1 MKKVTLFSTALI
13 ASALVFSGLG
23 ATAQA
28 DQAEEPS
35 GAKTVWGEYLP
46 SSTDPDGDGWANVGF
61 DPTWMTQESQ
71 DKINDL
77 ADQRQSGVI
86 TQVKFNEAVAD
97 IFASE
102 QNKGIPD
109 GYNDPANEPVNDNND
124 ETPIT
129 EPWTE
134 EKLADLALNNPE
146 KLNEAPLHDVPYNY
160 NFTYDNREFFFSYD
174 GNEWSWSYED
184 KVLTEPTDEAYLA
197 KLALHNPEVLDEAPL
212 HNVPYDF
219 NFKYGSFDFHF
230 DYDGTYWNWSYDV
243 SK

>member
-13 ASALVFSGLG
+13 ASALAFNGLG

-46 SSTDPDGDGWANVGF
+46 SSTDPDGDGWANTHF
-61 DPTWMTQESQ
+61 DASWMPQESQ
-71 DKINDL
+71 DKISDL
-77 ADQRQSGVI
+77 SVQKDSGEI
-86 TQVKFNEAVAD
+86 TQVEYNEAVAD

-109 GYNDPANEPVNDNND
+109 GYDDTANEPVNDNND

-129 EPWTE
+129 KPWTE

-160 NFTYDNREFFFSYD
+160 HFTYDNREFFFSYD

-212 HNVPYDF
+212 HNVSYDF

-230 DYDGTYWNWSYDV
+230 DYDGTYWNWSYEV

>member
-13 ASALVFSGLG
+13 ASALAFSGLG

-61 DPTWMTQESQ
+61 DPTWMPQESQ
-71 DKINDL
+71 DKISDL
-77 ADQRQSGVI
+77 SVQKDSGEI
-86 TQVKFNEAVAD
+86 TQVEYNEAVAD

-109 GYNDPANEPVNDNND
+109 GYDDPANEPVNDNND

-134 EKLADLALNNPE
+134 EKLADLALNNPK

-174 GNEWSWSYED
+174 GNEWTWSYED